1 MAHLDFS
8 EVKIEKLV
16 THHIGNKTKDENINL
31 SNETSV
37 LKNEQTLG
45 LLLKYF
51 LQQFH
56 PIDFHNFTHSIE
68 LEMNEVYTLVKKM
81 FSINDTFIAESQNIA
96 KLLYEY
102 SDHPK
107 IKSGELNVVLFSNVL
122 FGNESTDAIGI
133 FKSESN
139 VPFLKMHEHSQNY
152 SIEHEFG
159 FELKGIDKACIVFNV
174 DRPAGYQVLVIDNTN
189 KSMDAQYW
197 VDGFLKL
204 KPCNDDYNN
213 TKDIMRITKEFVT
226 KKLSEEYD
234 VSKTEKIDLLN
245 RTMDYFKSN
254 EDFDKDEFEQSI
266 FKDKNVI
273 NSFKEFDNSFR
284 QENDLEGNTN
294 FQISNQAV
302 KKQNR
307 AFKSVLKLDKNFHV
321 YIHGDKNLIEKG
333 RESDGRKFYKIYYE
347 NEE

>member
-1 MAHLDFS
+1 MAHLDFT
-8 EVKIEKLV
+8 EVKLEKLV
-16 THHIGNKTKDENINL
+16 THHVGNKNRDENVSL
-31 SNETSV
+31 SNETSI
-37 LKNEQTLG
+37 LKDEQTLG
-45 LLLKYF
+45 FLLKYF
-51 LQQFH
+51 LQQFQ
-56 PIDFHNFTHSIE
+56 PIDFQQFTHTID
-68 LEMNEVYTLVKKM
+68 LGMNEVYTLVRKM
-81 FSINDTFIAESQNIA
+81 FSNNMDFIPESQNIA

-122 FGNESTDAIGI
+122 FGNESLDAIGI

-139 VPFLKMHEHSQNY
+139 VPFLKMHENNQNF

-174 DRPAGYQVLVIDNTN
+174 DRSEGYQALVIDNTN
-189 KSMDAQYW
+189 KSLDAQYW

-204 KPCNDDYNN
+204 KACNDDYNN
-213 TKDIMRITKEFVT
+213 TKDILKITKEFVT

-245 RTMDYFKSN
+245 RTMDYFKNN
-254 EDFDKDEFEQSI
+254 EDFDKDEFEQNV
-266 FKDKNVI
+266 FQNKDVI
-273 NSFKEFDNSFR
+273 NSFQDFDNSFR
-284 QENDLEGNTN
+284 EDNDLEGNSS

-347 NEE
+347 NED

>member
-1 MAHLDFS
+1 MAHLDFT
-8 EVKIEKLV
+8 EVKLEKLV
-16 THHIGNKTKDENINL
+16 THHVGNKTREENISL
-31 SNETSV
+31 SHETSI
-37 LKNEQTLG
+37 LKDEQTLG
-45 LLLKYF
+45 YLLKYF
-51 LQQFH
+51 LQQFQ
-56 PIDFHNFTHSIE
+56 PINFQQFTHSID
-68 LEMNEVYTLVKKM
+68 LGMNEVYTLVRKM
-81 FSINDTFIAESQNIA
+81 FSNGNDFIPESQNIA

-122 FGNESTDAIGI
+122 FGGESLDAIGI

-139 VPFLKMHEHSQNY
+139 VPFLKMHGHNQNY

-174 DRPAGYQVLVIDNTN
+174 DRADGYQTLVIDNTN

-213 TKDIMRITKEFVT
+213 TKDILKITKEFVT

-245 RTMDYFKSN
+245 RTMDYFKNN
-254 EDFDKDEFEQSI
+254 EDFDKDEFEQNV
-266 FKDKNVI
+266 FQNKDVI
-273 NSFKEFDNSFR
+273 NSFQDFDNSFR
-284 QENDLEGNTN
+284 EDNDLEGNSS

-347 NEE
+347 NED

>member
-1 MAHLDFS
+1 MAHLDFT
-8 EVKIEKLV
+8 EVKLEKLV
-16 THHIGNKTKDENINL
+16 THHVGNKNRDENVSL
-31 SNETSV
+31 SNETSI
-37 LKNEQTLG
+37 LKDEQTLG
-45 LLLKYF
+45 FLLKYF
-51 LQQFH
+51 LQQFQ
-56 PIDFHNFTHSIE
+56 PIDFQQFTHTIV
-68 LEMNEVYTLVKKM
+68 LGMNEVYTLVRKM
-81 FSINDTFIAESQNIA
+81 FSNNMDFIPESQNIA

-122 FGNESTDAIGI
+122 FGNESLDAIGI

-139 VPFLKMHEHSQNY
+139 VPFLKMHENNQNF

-174 DRPAGYQVLVIDNTN
+174 DRSEGYQALVIDNTN
-189 KSMDAQYW
+189 KSLDAQYW

-204 KPCNDDYNN
+204 KACNDDYNN
-213 TKDIMRITKEFVT
+213 TKDILKITKEFVT

-245 RTMDYFKSN
+245 RTMDYFKNN
-254 EDFDKDEFEQSI
+254 EDFDKDEFEQNV
-266 FKDKNVI
+266 FQNKDVI
-273 NSFKEFDNSFR
+273 NSFQDFDNSFR
-284 QENDLEGNTN
+284 EDNDLEGNSS

-347 NEE
+347 NED